1 MRFLVMF
8 HIMIREED
16 VMFKLSFV
24 SAVYWCIHLQHVNVV
39 EELQV
44 S

>member
-16 VMFKLSFV
+16 VMFQLSFV
-24 SAVYWCIHLQHVNVV
+24 SAVYWYIHLQHVNVV